1 MAEIERRKMVTCRG
15 GCPARRRIMIRV
27 NEFAVTI
34 NRKFTAASSA
44 LIQF

>member
-1 MAEIERRKMVTCRG
+1 MAEIELRKMVTRHS
-15 GCPARRRIMIRV
+15 GCLALHRVMIRV